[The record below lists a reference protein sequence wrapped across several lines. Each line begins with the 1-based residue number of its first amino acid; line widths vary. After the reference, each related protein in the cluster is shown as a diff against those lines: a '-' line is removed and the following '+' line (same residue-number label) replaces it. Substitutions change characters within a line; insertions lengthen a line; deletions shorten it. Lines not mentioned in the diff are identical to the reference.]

1 MLTNSLPLTGVSAFE
16 TIPFIRGS
24 NGGTSTQLRWRERAD
39 RQCSNLGPAP
49 RGYADGSL
57 EVREELLSRLL
68 ADEEESLNRLY
79 NIVSQVGLHILFFD
93 EKERLAGGY
102 RDATKGDRQAAYV
115 KQTFNRDSAE
125 KVKSWLAAP
134 IFDAEGGL
142 LGFLDVS
149 PANGDLTGEA
159 STLASTVMRTTARA
173 IEERSFRKQYR
184 REWIVALAPPEGGGR
199 GMLLAVDGQQ
209 RIVGADRH
217 ARSTLSASKIN
228 LGGGPTLWAL
238 FEKDAALFRNRNI
251 GDVHAALVTADSAQV
266 WATIVTPPESDALRQ
281 HSPEYATLHSRP
293 RLDSIGRFRRSEPP
307 APSAGGLTPR
317 ALQRIREYIEEHLTE
332 NIELETL
339 AVIAGLSKWHFA
351 RAFKQSVGTPPHC
364 YLIQRRLQRAQE
376 LLAET
381 DLSLAQIAL
390 QSGFSD
396 QSHFSRRF
404 RLFFGATPRSFRWS
418 KR

>member
-1 MLTNSLPLTGVSAFE
+1 MLTNSLPLTGASAFE
-16 TIPFIRGS
+16 KIPFVRGS
-24 NGGTSTQLRWRERAD
+24 NAGTSTKPRWRELAD
-39 RQCSNLGPAP
+39 RRFSNFGPAP

-57 EVREELLSRLL
+57 EVREEVLSGLL
-68 ADEEESLNRLY
+68 ADEEESLNRLH

-93 EKERLAGGY
+93 GKERLAGGY
-102 RDATKGDRQAAYV
+102 REATKGGRQAAYV

-134 IFDAEGGL
+134 IFDAEGAL

-228 LGGGPTLWAL
+228 LGDGPTLWAL